1 MNDLNFKKKDERD
14 GTVSGMSYTQ
24 QSKKSEK
31 RKGKKNTNTSA
42 FKQDEKEY
50 MSFEPSDDDDV
61 PPQINLP
68 SKREIIGGVPTKAA
82 PQYTNNDRDRS
93 QIFSQSSDESNDD
106 IDIKKDST
114 LPMKVAYKEL
124 GFDNDLYDDNKS
136 ALTGFT
142 GADGR

>member
-31 RKGKKNTNTSA
+31 RKAKKNTNTSA

-61 PPQINLP
+61 QPINLP
-68 SKREIIGGVPTKAA
+68 SKRELIGGVPTKAA